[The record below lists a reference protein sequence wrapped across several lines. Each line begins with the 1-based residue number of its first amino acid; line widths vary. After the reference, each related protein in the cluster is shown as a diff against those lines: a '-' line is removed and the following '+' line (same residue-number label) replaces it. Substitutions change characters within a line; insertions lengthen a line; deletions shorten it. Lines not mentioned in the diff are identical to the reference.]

1 MKKKYKETIISLLIL
16 VFAFLTTIIVFGI
29 LYFLVSN
36 GIRVFENVSLREFFL
51 SSRWFPTYEDP
62 EYGIFALFIGTLSV
76 TGLTLIFSIPLSFV
90 IAIYMSEY
98 CTRRTRE
105 LMKFV
110 FELTA
115 GIPSVVLGSFGLKYV
130 SQWIMNIFPD
140 AWTGLNILNASLM
153 LSILSMPY
161 FVTFIEDALVSVPTD
176 QREAS
181 LALGASITKT
191 VFKIVVPQAK
201 SGILNAIILGT
212 NRVIGETMV
221 VLMVAGGAVM
231 IPSSILD
238 PVRPLTA
245 TIAGEMGEVELGST
259 HFHALFMI
267 GVVLLIISTLFTII
281 AMKLKGG
288 KVYEAG

>member
-1 MKKKYKETIISLLIL
+1 MKKKYKETIIRLLIL